1 MKKRQITAIFKNMG
15 SSNEDRIPSCTF
27 SDVAVTILARDYKG
41 WGNHFANGVI
51 EVEKLE
57 TYGKNQ

>member
-1 MKKRQITAIFKNMG
+1 MKKQITAIVRNMG
-15 SSNEDRIPSCTF
+15 SSNKDRIPSYTLT
-27 SDVAVTILARDYKG
+27 DIATTLLARDYKG

-57 TYGKNQ
+57 TYGKDQ